1 MSRWA
6 TLLGWAALVC
16 AGLMPSAVAADTAA
30 TDTTATAAAI
40 PGQIINGE
48 VLHANT
54 VEYGLLSFRDVVTHP
69 ELRGRRLVFNNCQ
82 AKAYGGQVT
91 GWLAV
96 NLPTDDARKDA
107 PTIYQAHFEIAN
119 ADLAT
124 LLRQL
129 GGNAEALGGVVDG
142 WVEFT
147 LSSDSPEAMTG
158 RGELAVHKASI
169 VQLPLL
175 ANLLIGDPGTAKGQD
190 SLQTRFTLGEGQLSL
205 VFARLD
211 SPAAQI
217 AISGHVGYDGDLHLH
232 LEPTFANKI
241 SNALTGG
248 FAASLLNP
256 LTRRAGR
263 FIVRGQITHPILVSD
278 PFGRQDN

>member
-1 MSRWA
+1 MKPCWSLALGVIALSVTALGQTWA
-6 TLLGWAALVC
+6 
-16 AGLMPSAVAADTAA
+16 SDAD
-30 TDTTATAAAI
+30 
-40 PGQIINGE
+40 PVVSQIINGE

-54 VEYGLLSFRDVVTHP
+54 VEFGLLNFRDVVTHP
-69 ELRGRRLVFNNCQ
+69 ELRGRRLVFNKCQ
-82 AKAYGGQVT
+82 AKAYGGEVT

-96 NLPTDDARKDA
+96 DLPTDEARKDS
-107 PTIYQAHFEIAN
+107 PTTYQAHFEVAK
-119 ADLAT
+119 ADLST

-129 GGNAEALGGVVDG
+129 GGNAEGLGGEVDG

-147 LSSDSPEAMTG
+147 LTSDHPENMTG
-158 RGELAVHKASI
+158 RGELSVHKASL

-175 ANLLIGDPGTAKGQD
+175 ANLLIGDPSTAKGQD
-190 SLQTRFTLGEGQLSL
+190 SLQTRFTLGEGRLSL

-217 AISGHVGYDGDLHLH
+217 AISGRVGYDGDLHLH

-248 FAASLLNP
+248 FAATLLNP

-263 FIVRGQITHPILVSD
+263 FIVRGQITHPVLVSD